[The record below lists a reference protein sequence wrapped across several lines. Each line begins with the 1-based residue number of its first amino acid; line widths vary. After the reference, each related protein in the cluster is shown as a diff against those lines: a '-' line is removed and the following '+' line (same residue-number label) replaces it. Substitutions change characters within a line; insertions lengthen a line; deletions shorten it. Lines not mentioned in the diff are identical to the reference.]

1 MQIAEQQI
9 VEKIQTLSDEEREQV
24 LRYVEDVLNRRNRKQ
39 TLGEKIQNLT
49 ADVSDE
55 VWEKIPT
62 DGAEHHDH
70 YIYGTPKK

>member
-1 MQIAEQQI
+1 MQIVERQI

-24 LRYVEDVLNRRNRKQ
+24 LHYVEEVLSKRNLKQ
-39 TLGEKIQNLT
+39 TLGEKIKEIV
-49 ADVSDE
+49 ADVSNE

-62 DGAEHHDH
+62 DGSEQHDH

>member
-1 MQIAEQQI
+1 MQIVEQQI

-24 LRYVEDVLNRRNRKQ
+24 LRYVEDVLNKRHRKQ

-49 ADVSDE
+49 ADVSDD
-55 VWEKIPT
+55 VWEKIPS
-62 DGAEHHDH
+62 DGAEQHDH